1 MKRPERKFPERKTGT
16 LQASPEP
23 IHIGG
28 ARNDAPT
35 ETQQAATKPAAPK
48 KSEAPAEPA
57 RKAVTVQVSL
67 DPLKEARAIVNARHV
82 DKDGRPSKRYR
93 TFAAF
98 VDAAFQSEI
107 QRARDEFNNGEPF
120 PYDDEEIEL
129 RKGRPLGS

>member
-28 ARNDAPT
+28 AKNDAPA
-35 ETQQAATKPAAPK
+35 EPAAVVPAAPK

-67 DPLKEARAIVNARHV
+67 DPLKEARAIVN
-82 DKDGRPSKRYR
+82 GRYGYR
-93 TFAAF
+93 TFTAF
-98 VDAAFQSEI
+98 VDAAFQAEI
-107 QRARDEFNNGEPF
+107 QRAREEFNNGEPF